1 MKSTL
6 MNRYGANTV
15 PAFLSAV
22 LTPSQAE
29 NGLDL
34 WQNGKKWRNIAAWG
48 RWIAA

>member
-34 WQNGKKWRNIAAWG
+34 WQNGKKWRKFAAS
-48 RWIAA
+48 RREFAA